1 MIAKISSGLH
11 TQLHMHMNVHTH
23 EHTHV
28 YKIYIKYSQ
37 DAENLYSII
46 KVLISPALI
55 NVVSFVDQTYMTTEP
70 LLSY

>member
-23 EHTHV
+23 KHTHV

-37 DAENLYSII
+37 DAENLYSVL
-46 KVLISPALI
+46 KVLLSPALI
-55 NVVSFVDQTYMTTEP
+55 NLISFVDQTCMATDS

>member
-11 TQLHMHMNVHTH
+11 TQLHMHIKMHTH

-37 DAENLYSII
+37 DAENLYSVI
-46 KVLISPALI
+46 KALISHALI
-55 NVVSFVDQTYMTTEP
+55 SVVSFVDQTYMTTEP